1 MTSHEYILSLT
12 KNIVP
17 SYRYDYKEDFTA
29 WQKRAKEKLS
39 DLLGLPLTM
48 PSEDKYTVTEEY
60 EKDGLSFM
68 KFTFQSEEGY
78 FVPCCMVKKIGHTGK
93 ASLVICLQGH
103 TTGMHISLGDEI
115 FERDAKSKAAGQKF
129 AIDAANEGCVAIA
142 IEQRYMGTM
151 GYKDMRG
158 RPACI
163 AASDDMDANQAIP
176 SLLIGRVPIGERV
189 WDVSRTIDLALN
201 RFADIIDENKIIC
214 LGNSGGGTATF
225 YASCLEE
232 RIALSVPSCAVC
244 TFEESIMAMNHCIC
258 NYVPNIRKY
267 FDMGDIGAL
276 IAPRK
281 AVVVCGDEDPI
292 FPLPG
297 VEKSFEMMKKA
308 YSHEGIEDKCRLVIG
323 KGGHA
328 FYPKDAWP
336 VIHELID

>member
-1 MTSHEYILSLT
+1 MTSHEYILLLT
-12 KNIVP
+12 KNIIP

-29 WQKRAKEKLS
+29 WQKRAKEKLN

-60 EKDGLSFM
+60 EKFGLSFM

-78 FVPCCMVKKIGHTGK
+78 FVPCCMVKKPDLKGK
-93 ASLVICLQGH
+93 APLVICLQGH
-103 TTGMHISLGDEI
+103 TTGMHISLGEEI
-115 FERDAKSKAAGQKF
+115 FERDSKSAAAGQKF

-142 IEQRYMGTM
+142 IEQRYMGVQ

-163 AASDDMDANQAIP
+163 AASEDMDANQAIP
-176 SLLIGRVPIGERV
+176 SLLVGRVPIGERV
-189 WDVSRTIDLALN
+189 WDVSRTIDLALSH
-201 RFADIIDENKIIC
+201 FGDMIDENKIIC

-267 FDMGDIGAL
+267 FDMGDLGAL
-276 IAPRK
+276 IAPRRV
-281 AVVVCGDEDPI
+281 VVVCGDEDPI

-297 VEKSFEMMKKA
+297 VEKSFDLMKKA
-308 YSHEGIEDKCRLVIG
+308 YAHAGIEDKCRLVVG

>member
-12 KNIVP
+12 KSLVP
-17 SYRYDYKEDFTA
+17 SYRYDYKEEFTA
-29 WQKRAKEKLS
+29 WQKRAKEKLN

-60 EKDGLSFM
+60 EKFGLSFM

-78 FVPCCMVKKIGHTGK
+78 FVPCCMVKKPDLKGK
-93 ASLVICLQGH
+93 APLVICLQGH

-115 FERDAKSKAAGQKF
+115 FERDEKSKKAGQKF

-142 IEQRYMGTM
+142 VEQRYMGTM

-163 AASDDMDANQAIP
+163 AASEDMDANQAIP
-176 SLLIGRVPIGERV
+176 SLLIGRIPIGERV

-201 RFADIIDENKIIC
+201 RFSDIIDENKIIC

-232 RIALSVPSCAVC
+232 RISLSVPSCAVC

-267 FDMGDIGAL
+267 FDMGDMGAL

-281 AVVVCGDEDPI
+281 IVVVCGDEDPI

-297 VEKSFEMMKKA
+297 VKKSFELMKKA
-308 YSHEGIEDKCRLVIG
+308 YAHTGVEDKCRLVVG